1 MCQSSQFVLT
11 EFVLRFS
18 AFFTPKM
25 ANKQFS
31 WNMRSPIAPSNF
43 VMRAEPDK
51 VFDSVVPVQM
61 QLSTTTDER
70 HNFVRLTVELIPTGL
85 STSSFRKVR

>member
-1 MCQSSQFVLT
+1 
-11 EFVLRFS
+11 
-18 AFFTPKM
+18 M

-31 WNMRSPIAPSNF
+31 WNLRSPIAPSNF

-61 QLSTTTDER
+61 QLATTTDER
-70 HNFVRLTVELIPTGL
+70 HNFVRLAVELVPTGL
-85 STSSFRKVR
+85 STSSFRKVRFYGNIGKFYGHATVVSHEH